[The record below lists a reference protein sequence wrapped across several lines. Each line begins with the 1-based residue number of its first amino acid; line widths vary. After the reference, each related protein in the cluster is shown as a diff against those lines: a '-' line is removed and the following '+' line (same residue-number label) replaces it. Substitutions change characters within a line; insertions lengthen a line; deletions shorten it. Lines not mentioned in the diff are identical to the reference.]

1 MRPDDILASD
11 GIPPSRPDE
20 ADLAPEHGLDE
31 IHRPDPRIRPNRKTC
46 RSVGSALAGVGA
58 HMRRKIRGAY
68 RTLGGSF
75 DYLNDQR
82 RERLSE
88 AIFRIENDLVHRQPG
103 HPQVRRMRDARNRL
117 YDDLGWNEYQ
127 PDRCPDSAHAA

>member
-1 MRPDDILASD
+1 MQPDDD
-11 GIPPSRPDE
+11 YEIPPSQPDD

-31 IHRPDPRIRPNRKTC
+31 IPRPDPRIRPIRKTC
-46 RSVGSALAGVGA
+46 RSAGSALAGVGA

-68 RTLGGSF
+68 RSLGGTF

-82 RERLSE
+82 RELLSE
-88 AIFRIENDLVHRQPG
+88 AIFRIENDLEHRQPG

-117 YDDLGWNEYQ
+117 YGDLGWNEYAH
-127 PDRCPDSAHAA
+127 RHSERSHAA